1 VFFPQKKEV
10 TFHFLFYLF
19 INDVHR
25 HSDNGRVAGQHCHPE
40 RNAVKPKD
48 PTNGVPSLPM
58 GSFDV
63 AQDDKGALRMT
74 RESPSDTFSLVIPKL
89 AEESCD
95 SCRIQ
100 VLFTFV
106 IPTLHKNH
114 YYS

>member
-25 HSDNGRVAGQHCHPE
+25 HSDNGRVGQHCHPE

-48 PTNGVPSLPM
+48 PTNGVLNRPM

-63 AQDDKGALRMT
+63 AQDDTKKTLRMT
-74 RESPSDTFSLVIPKL
+74 GCVGQDDKG
-89 AEESCD
+89 
-95 SCRIQ
+95 
-100 VLFTFV
+100 VLV

-114 YYS
+114 YYSQNKAYNSA